1 MEFALWFVHRVPYS
15 PDLIVI
21 IQADPTELVTAF
33 DTFIKNGQW
42 EKIKRC
48 GCLWLRPAPASMRG
62 PRAKADPAKLL
73 SAFDACIGQPAG
85 TRP

>member
-48 GCLWLRPAPASMRG
+48 GCLWLPMAE
-62 PRAKADPAKLL
+62 
-73 SAFDACIGQPAG
+73 AG
-85 TRP
+85 TGQYARPKGQGRSSKTPFCI